1 MTHDVYPIIDI
12 AAEAEIP
19 ENLGTKEKFWVQH
32 GEKLCLVKFGRPDT
46 GEDWAE
52 KVVCELATLLG
63 LSHAHYDLATFQGRR
78 CVITPSLVEDGGRLI
93 LGNEL
98 IAHSSKSTDGN
109 REYLQREHTVGRV
122 LAALAVNL
130 RPLYRT
136 AWHGF
141 IGYLMLDAWT
151 GNTDRHHENWGL
163 IRSKEGAVRLSPTF
177 DHASSLGR
185 ELSDEER
192 IRRLSTKDLRFVVD
206 AFAAKARSALF
217 ENVTDRRPLGT
228 VEAFALAA
236 RAHQGSGRYWLDKLA
251 SVSDGSVEEIFTM
264 LPTPVMSDHQKEFG
278 LRLLSANK
286 QRLLELRSHGSE

>member
-1 MTHDVYPIIDI
+1 MTKAYPIIDVE
-12 AAEAEIP
+12 AEAEIP
-19 ENLGTKEKFWVQH
+19 ESLGTKEKFWVRH
-32 GEKLCLVKFGRPDT
+32 GEKLSLVKFGRPDT

-52 KVVCELATLLG
+52 KIVCELATLLG

-98 IAHSSKSTDGN
+98 IAHSTKGTAGT

-122 LAALAVNL
+122 LAALAVSL
-130 RPLYRT
+130 RPLVRT
-136 AWHGF
+136 GWHNF

-151 GNTDRHHENWGL
+151 GNTDRHHENWGV
-163 IRSKEGAVRLSPTF
+163 IRSSDGTVRLAPTF

-192 IRRLSTKDLRFVVD
+192 AKRLATNDIRFKVE

-217 ENVTDRRPLGT
+217 AEVTDRRPLGT
-228 VEAFALAA
+228 IDAFALAA
-236 RAHQGSGRYWLDKLA
+236 RSNRSSGLYWLKKLESISEA
-251 SVSDGSVEEIFTM
+251 SVEGIFM
-264 LPTPVMSDHQKEFG
+264 MVPASVMSVAQKEFG
-278 LRLLSANK
+278 LRLLLANK
-286 QRLLELRSHGSE
+286 RRLLELREHGHE